1 MRRKSRAT
9 HPQLLKR
16 QKTRCIVLKS
26 LETIFLLW
34 KTTCK
39 WKTQGSLTTENEKSF
54 LMLHLWKIIAF
65 VLESNDQQL
74 FCYTKKSKFFPLKWK
89 WWIQYSLN
97 GSYQT
102 ERRLKFSR
110 RERNMFWGVLA
121 KGKIFFYF
129 STSRQ
134 FFNGFKIVQGC
145 VFQGICSSR
154 SPKYHVRKSTG
165 TKSRPARGVKEDCS
179 LPAIHLFF
187 HIFSKIKHLC
197 QIVCESISLYYFNS
211 PDENAFI

>member
-1 MRRKSRAT
+1 MINNCFAT
-9 HPQLLKR
+9 QR
-16 QKTRCIVLKS
+16 SQDF
-26 LETIFLLW
+26 FL
-34 KTTCK
+34 
-39 WKTQGSLTTENEKSF
+39 QIENGE
-54 LMLHLWKIIAF
+54 
-65 VLESNDQQL
+65 
-74 FCYTKKSKFFPLKWK
+74 
-89 WWIQYSLN
+89 YSIPLN
-97 GSYQT
+97 GSSQT

-197 QIVCESISLYYFNS
+197 NIVCESISLYYFNS